1 MIAVQTSISESLL
14 ASRNGMSVKSDFDLR
29 FQYQGAKI
37 QNNYEIRMLNSKKT
51 LIITRGEW
59 RMTND

>member
-1 MIAVQTSISESLL
+1 VIAVQTSISESLL

-37 QNNYEIRMLNSKKT
+37 QNNYEIRMLNSKKN
-51 LIITRGEW
+51 
-59 RMTND
+59 TNNNEGGMANDE